1 MAPAYGGE
9 RPGRTNVTFP
19 ILSKRCRR
27 AKPDPGPPGQIFP
40 RPRYPPP
47 PLSYP
52 VTATALISTRHLG
65 SVASRTTWTVV
76 VVGRDSPKY
85 SAHTRF
91 RASCS
96 ERRSEERRVG

>member
-19 ILSKRCRR
+19 ILSKRCRSDKTD
-27 AKPDPGPPGQIFP
+27 AGPAGQIFTLA
-40 RPRYPPP
+40 RDAPP

-96 ERRSEERRVG
+96 ERSVT